1 LELKKSTVIR
11 TSFKEIHVS
20 QHLVTL
26 ATIAGIS
33 SKQAVRDEVLPL
45 REEAA
50 EVGMA
55 CPGMAGFASEVDL
68 HRCRGFA
75 LRQLKRYDE
84 ARTVL
89 EDSRQRCKS
98 LRGPYGRVY
107 TDYILAMV
115 DIEQD
120 KSLDLAARR
129 LKAMKSTFVRFD
141 AISPEIAMIDYQL
154 WKI

>member
-1 LELKKSTVIR
+1 
-11 TSFKEIHVS
+11 
-20 QHLVTL
+20 
-26 ATIAGIS
+26 
-33 SKQAVRDEVLPL
+33 
-45 REEAA
+45 
-50 EVGMA
+50 
-55 CPGMAGFASEVDL
+55 
-68 HRCRGFA
+68 
-75 LRQLKRYDE
+75 
-84 ARTVL
+84 
-89 EDSRQRCKS
+89 
-98 LRGPYGRVY
+98 VY